1 VIEVLQENL
10 RTAEVF
16 LRCQPQI
23 ALGMGVFWQ
32 GVTAREI
39 ESACHLM
46 HVPYEEEPDVLDG
59 VQHMAQVVAA
69 HMNEKA
75 EQSGSK

>member
-1 VIEVLQENL
+1 MIDVLDQNL

-23 ALGMGVFWQ
+23 AVGMGVFWQ

-39 ESACHLM
+39 EAACHLM

-69 HMNEKA
+69 VMNDKD
-75 EQSGSK
+75 GK